1 MTMLH
6 PIVPETEE
14 SGAVSAYVPGI
25 ARLCCGRNRPAKAR
39 TRVRNCARVVGWSA
53 VKRAETTSSSAA
65 ASRQLAPSA
74 RRPNTCT
81 AGLRAAARPGPA
93 MAPIA
98 AHCAGSRSAAASRP
112 PRCGIISRGAI
123 RGTKALDLAQPG
135 SADRSR
141 PARPVCPPPTCR
153 GSTTP
158 ARAP

>member
-39 TRVRNCARVVGWSA
+39 TRVRNCAWVVGWSV

-81 AGLRAAARPGPA
+81 AGR
-93 MAPIA
+93 
-98 AHCAGSRSAAASRP
+98 
-112 PRCGIISRGAI
+112 SRGGASWTGNGTHSCSLCGKPK
-123 RGTKALDLAQPG
+123 RGGIT
-135 SADRSR
+135 
-141 PARPVCPPPTCR
+141 PTTVR
-153 GSTTP
+153 DYF
-158 ARAP
+158 